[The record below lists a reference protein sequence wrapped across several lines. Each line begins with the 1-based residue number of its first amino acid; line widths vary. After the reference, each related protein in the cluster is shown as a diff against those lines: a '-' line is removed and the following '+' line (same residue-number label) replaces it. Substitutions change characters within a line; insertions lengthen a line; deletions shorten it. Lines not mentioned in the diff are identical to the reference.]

1 MFGLGMGELVIVF
14 GIVLLIFG
22 AKRLPGI
29 APGLGGAFY
38 SFRKSMRDGQ
48 EQEQRDLETPDQDA
62 KQLSDNSSSSETA
75 S

>member
-29 APGLGGAFY
+29 ASGLGGAFY